1 MPTYPYL
8 CEACSYEFEKE
19 QSISDDPEKTCPK
32 CKKKKAKRQ
41 IAGSSF
47 ILAGSGWYRD
57 GYSGKNR

>member
-1 MPTYPYL
+1 MPTYQYK
-8 CEACSYEFEKE
+8 CVACNYEFEKE
-19 QSISDDPEKTCPK
+19 QRITDDPESNCSK
-32 CKKKKAKRQ
+32 CKKKTAKRQ